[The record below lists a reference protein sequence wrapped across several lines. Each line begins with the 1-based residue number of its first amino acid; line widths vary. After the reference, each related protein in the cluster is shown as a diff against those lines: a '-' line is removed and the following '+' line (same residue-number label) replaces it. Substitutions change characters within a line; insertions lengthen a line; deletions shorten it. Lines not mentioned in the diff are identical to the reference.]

1 MNPTGI
7 GKSSSNHYHF
17 WDPAV
22 GFRGCK
28 QLEKYISHRSQRGTL
43 GFQPKTGWAR
53 CAIECRSTPGL
64 PMIVEMWY
72 KSHTFSIHI
81 YIYTYTYTYIHIR
94 VYGQC
99 TYIYIYYIVT
109 LKEER
114 EREREINLLRHLPMS
129 CLSGSGS
136 REAEIGRYH
145 IFICTLY
152 RYTLHVFINTDITSD
167 FLKPLW
173 PEMMTSLPAWSK
185 SLYFAPKFTMSECW
199 RNVGIKTLT
208 SRKGNIHPRKTKME
222 PLTNEGFH

>member
-1 MNPTGI
+1 MP
-7 GKSSSNHYHF
+7 S
-17 WDPAV
+17 V
-22 GFRGCK
+22 
-28 QLEKYISHRSQRGTL
+28 
-43 GFQPKTGWAR
+43 
-53 CAIECRSTPGL
+53 CRSSLGL
-64 PMIVEMWY
+64 PMIVERWY
-72 KSHTFSIHI
+72 KSHTFSI
-81 YIYTYTYTYIHIR
+81 YTHTYIHIR
-94 VYGQC
+94 VYGRC
-99 TYIYIYYIVT
+99 IYIYII
-109 LKEER
+109 LLLWRKR

-199 RNVGIKTLT
+199 RNVGIKALT
-208 SRKGNIHPRKTKME
+208 SQETYTPEKPTWNH
-222 PLTNEGFH
+222 

>member
-28 QLEKYISHRSQRGTL
+28 QLEKYVSHRSQRGTL

-53 CAIECRSTPGL
+53 CAIECRSSPGL
-64 PMIVEMWY
+64 PMIVERWY
-72 KSHTFSIHI
+72 KSIPHFLC
-81 YIYTYTYTYIHIR
+81 IYTYIYAYMHIR

-99 TYIYIYYIVT
+99 TCYC
-109 LKEER
+109 EGR

-136 REAEIGRYH
+136 REAER
-145 IFICTLY
+145 
-152 RYTLHVFINTDITSD
+152 
-167 FLKPLW
+167 
-173 PEMMTSLPAWSK
+173 
-185 SLYFAPKFTMSECW
+185 
-199 RNVGIKTLT
+199 
-208 SRKGNIHPRKTKME
+208 
-222 PLTNEGFH
+222 